1 MSLLACPVGRCR
13 NVGDVTKGLERAN
26 GRAASEAGVGRVGEL
41 PASETLYWGLG
52 RDGDDAAGWHVPVP
66 SARVSGETK
75 MFRDPL
81 CEASDEVERWAG
93 TLTWLAGGPARGELA
108 RGSP

>member
-1 MSLLACPVGRCR
+1 MMLRVGLCPWP
-13 NVGDVTKGLERAN
+13 
-26 GRAASEAGVGRVGEL
+26 SAGVS
-41 PASETLYWGLG
+41 SES
-52 RDGDDAAGWHVPVP
+52 V
-66 SARVSGETK
+66 

>member
-1 MSLLACPVGRCR
+1 MLSVGLC
-13 NVGDVTKGLERAN
+13 LWP
-26 GRAASEAGVGRVGEL
+26 SAGVLGE
-41 PASETLYWGLG
+41 S
-52 RDGDDAAGWHVPVP
+52 
-66 SARVSGETK
+66 K

-93 TLTWLAGGPARGELA
+93 MLTWLAGGLARGELA